1 MKALDTEARRFQNLA
16 FGLVALVSL
25 GWMAGLGIGFA
36 VAASGDASFVH
47 DTPAVLTPGLQGVIA
62 LAIVAVV
69 ISLLAIIRRIS
80 IRADVLADT
89 LPRLLPAAATTTSA
103 KES

>member
-36 VAASGDASFVH
+36 VAASSDTGFVH
-47 DTPAVLTPGLQGVIA
+47 DTPAVLVPGLQGVFA
-62 LAIVAVV
+62 LAIGSVV
-69 ISLLAIIRRIS
+69 VTLLAIVGRIR
-80 IRADVLADT
+80 IRAEALGDT
-89 LPRLLPAAATTTSA
+89 LPRLLPAALITSG

>member
-36 VAASGDASFVH
+36 VAASSDAGFVR
-47 DTPAVLTPGLQGVIA
+47 DTPAVLTPGLQGVLGLAIGA
-62 LAIVAVV
+62 VVLTLLAIV
-69 ISLLAIIRRIS
+69 RRIR
-80 IRADVLADT
+80 IRAEILGST
-89 LPRLLPAAATTTSA
+89 LPRLLPAAVTTTG

>member
-1 MKALDTEARRFQNLA
+1 MKALQTEARRFQNLA

-36 VAASGDASFVH
+36 VAASSDSGFVH
-47 DTPAVLTPGLQGVIA
+47 DTPAVLVPGLQGVLG
-62 LAIVAVV
+62 LAIGAVV
-69 ISLLAIIRRIS
+69 LTLVAIIRRIR
-80 IRADVLADT
+80 IRAEVLGDT
-89 LPRLLPAAATTTSA
+89 LPRLLPAATTITV

>member
-16 FGLVALVSL
+16 FGLVVLVSF

-36 VAASGDASFVH
+36 VAASSDAGFVH

-62 LAIVAVV
+62 LAIGSVV
-69 ISLLAIIRRIS
+69 IALLAIVRRIR
-80 IRADVLADT
+80 IRAEVLGTA
-89 LPRLLPAAATTTSA
+89 LPRLLPAAATTSA

>member
-16 FGLVALVSL
+16 FGLVGLVSL

-36 VAASGDASFVH
+36 VAASSDSGFVH
-47 DTPAVLTPGLQGVIA
+47 DTPAVLVPGLQGVLA
-62 LAIVAVV
+62 LAIGSVV
-69 ISLLAIIRRIS
+69 ITLLAIIRRIR
-80 IRADVLADT
+80 IRAEVLSDA
-89 LPRLLPAAATTTSA
+89 LPRLLPAAATTPV